1 MNIVIAPDA
10 VREDFVRASGP
21 GGQNVNK
28 VSTAVH
34 LRVETSKLAMSD
46 DVRARLQR
54 LAGKKLTAEGTL
66 ILKSQQFRTQ
76 ERNRSAAWAQLEEL
90 LSRAQEKPTPRKAT
104 KPSRASKEKRLTE
117 KKQRSETKSLR
128 RQTEM

>member
-1 MNIVIAPDA
+1 MNIVIPPDA

-34 LRVETSKLAMSD
+34 LRVETSKLDLPD

-54 LAGKKLTAEGTL
+54 LAGKKLTAEGVL

-90 LSRAQEKPTPRKAT
+90 LGRAQEKPTPRKAT

>member
-1 MNIVIAPDA
+1 MNIVIPPDA

-34 LRVETSKLAMSD
+34 LRVETSKLNLTD
-46 DVRARLQR
+46 EVRARLSR

-66 ILKSQQFRTQ
+66 ILKLQQFRTQ

-90 LSRAQEKPTPRKAT
+90 LARAQEKPTPRKAT
-104 KPSRASKEKRLTE
+104 KPSRAAKEKRLTE